1 MSNKV
6 AIFSDLHL
14 GVHQNSDF
22 WLGVSNQWADWYIEE
37 LNKRNIR
44 RIIFCGDFFH
54 YRDEISVK
62 TLNFAKDFLDKFDK
76 FEIMMITGNH
86 DAWYKDTSEINS
98 LSILKGYRN
107 IKVFDTLEVL
117 DWYDSNKKAAFCPW
131 GTKLTDIPSC
141 DIVFG
146 HFELEN
152 FKMNSFKICDHG
164 DKPEDL
170 AEKAPLVFSGHF
182 HLRAKRNFGK
192 SEIIYVGNPFEM
204 DFGDSMQ
211 SKGFYILDPDNFSYE
226 FIDNKITPK
235 HIKVFLSKLILEKDP
250 ITYFKNEISGNIIKL
265 IVDKDI
271 NSEHM
276 DLLVAK
282 LGTYKPCDIRIDYD
296 VNYNKVKFS
305 EENEFDLSGIDIVE
319 AINEFIGL
327 LDIDNKSEVVKYTT
341 ELYNRSVDRPR

>member
-1 MSNKV
+1 V
-6 AIFSDLHL
+6 
-14 GVHQNSDF
+14 
-22 WLGVSNQWADWYIEE
+22 
-37 LNKRNIR
+37 R
-44 RIIFCGDFFH
+44 
-54 YRDEISVK
+54 
-62 TLNFAKDFLDKFDK
+62 
-76 FEIMMITGNH
+76 
-86 DAWYKDTSEINS
+86 
-98 LSILKGYRN
+98 
-107 IKVFDTLEVL
+107 
-117 DWYDSNKKAAFCPW
+117 NKKKKFKK
-131 GTKLTDIPSC
+131 GTIRVVNRWHKKKHPDVIR
-141 DIVFG
+141 
-146 HFELEN
+146 
-152 FKMNSFKICDHG
+152 KKID
-164 DKPEDL
+164 
-170 AEKAPLVFSGHF
+170 
-182 HLRAKRNFGK
+182 RK
-192 SEIIYVGNPFEM
+192 SPVGNPFEM

-250 ITYFKNEISGNIIKL
+250 VTYFKNEISGNIIKL